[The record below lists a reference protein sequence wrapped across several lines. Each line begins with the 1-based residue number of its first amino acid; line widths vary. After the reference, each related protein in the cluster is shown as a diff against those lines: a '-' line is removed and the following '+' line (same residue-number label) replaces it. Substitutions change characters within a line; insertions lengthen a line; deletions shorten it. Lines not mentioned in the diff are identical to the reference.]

1 MAVLTVNFMRS
12 TFVWGFSAFV
22 FLVTSASAAP
32 MSSGEIQDL
41 VNRLQ
46 ALHESSN
53 SLEANFREERRM
65 AMLKEPVVSQ
75 GKIWF
80 TMPDK
85 IRREIGGSTPST
97 TVINGKKMVIFY
109 PKFKEEELY
118 DLEKR
123 PMLKDSLQ
131 ALTAGLNF
139 RQVSAYYNIEGSHE
153 GNQYRVVL
161 TPKTAA
167 IRKIVKSV
175 TLTIDRNLTPQHV
188 VFESARGEKVNVTYS
203 DVRRDPVP
211 ESVYQFNP
219 PPGTNVTTPLGS

>member
-1 MAVLTVNFMRS
+1 MRS
-12 TFVWGFSAFV
+12 KFISGCIASAFLTGTA
-22 FLVTSASAAP
+22 FAAP
-32 MSSGEIQDL
+32 MSPAEIQDL

-46 ALHESSN
+46 AMHESNS
-53 SLEANFREERRM
+53 SLEANFREERHM

-85 IRREIGGSTPST
+85 IRRDIGGNTPST
-97 TVINGKKMVIFY
+97 TVINGRKMVIFY
-109 PKFKEEELY
+109 PKFKEEEVY

-139 RQVSAYYNIEGSHE
+139 RQVSTYYNIEGSKE
-153 GNQYRVVL
+153 GNDYQVVL
-161 TPKTAA
+161 TPKTAG

-175 TLTIDRNLTPQHV
+175 TLTMDRNLTPQHV
-188 VFESARGEKVNVTYS
+188 IFESARGERVDISYS
-203 DVRRDPVP
+203 DVRREPVP
-211 ESVYQFNP
+211 ESMYQFSA

>member
-1 MAVLTVNFMRS
+1 MAVLTAIFMRS
-12 TFVWGFSAFV
+12 TLALGLIASAF
-22 FLVTSASAAP
+22 LAGSAVAAP
-32 MSSGEIQDL
+32 MSPGEIQDL

-46 ALHESSN
+46 ALHETSN
-53 SLEANFREERRM
+53 SLEANFREERHM
-65 AMLKEPVVSQ
+65 SMLKDAVVSQ

-97 TVINGKKMVIFY
+97 TVINGRKMVIFY
-109 PKFKEEELY
+109 PKFKEAEAY

-139 RQVSAYYNIEGSHE
+139 RQVATYYNIEGTQE
-153 GNQYRVVL
+153 GNEYQVVL
-161 TPKTAA
+161 TPKGAA
-167 IRKIVKSV
+167 IRKVVKSV
-175 TLTIDRNLTPQHV
+175 TLTMDRNLTPQHV
-188 VFESARGEKVNVTYS
+188 IFESARGERVNVTYS

-211 ESVYQFNP
+211 DSVYQFNP

>member
-1 MAVLTVNFMRS
+1 MRR
-12 TFVWGFSAFV
+12 TFVFGAIASV
-22 FLVTSASAAP
+22 FLAASSPAPAVP

-46 ALHESSN
+46 ALHESN
-53 SLEANFREERRM
+53 SSLQANFREERRM
-65 AMLKEPVVSQ
+65 AMLKDPVMTQ

-85 IRREIGGSTPST
+85 IRREIGGNTPST
-97 TVINGKKMVIFY
+97 TVINGRKMVIFY
-109 PKFKEEELY
+109 PKFKEAEVY

-139 RQVSAYYNIEGSHE
+139 RQVSTYYNIEGSKE
-153 GNQYRVVL
+153 GNDYQVIL

-167 IRKIVKSV
+167 IRKIVRSV
-175 TLTIDRNLTPQHV
+175 TLTMDRNLTPQHV
-188 VFESARGEKVNVTYS
+188 VFESARGEKVSVTYS

-211 ESVYQFNP
+211 ESFFQFSP